1 MHDADATVGAAV
13 ASESS
18 SATASISRPEEPRVV
33 ARREPH
39 DHGGVDITQYRLWQD
54 VDIDGEVSASD
65 EPSAR
70 MAAAS
75 VDMREHHTQN
85 GRWTEVVTLFAMATA
100 VALCALVGII
110 FGSSSDSGLAGAA
123 VALIVGA
130 VCGAVIGLCYRWH
143 DRSSPI

>member
-1 MHDADATVGAAV
+1 
-13 ASESS
+13 
-18 SATASISRPEEPRVV
+18 
-33 ARREPH
+33 
-39 DHGGVDITQYRLWQD
+39 VDITQYRLWQD